1 MEGICN
7 LDTSVVKGCRL
18 IRAQFG
24 IKIYVFPKKKRKK
37 KKVKSFT
44 ETNVKEI
51 ADNDKRN

>member
-24 IKIYVFPKKKRKK
+24 IKIYVFPKKKKK

-44 ETNVKEI
+44 EANVKEI
-51 ADNDKRN
+51 AENEKRN